1 MGGKDIFKEGKMKIN
16 CEGYMLIKINGKII
30 YKHKYAWEKTNGE
43 NTMIYEL
50 IKKTETIGC
59 VFEDGADTRKT
70 TICFLLIPTDK
81 KDEFGEYI
89 ASECGSQD
97 YSYQVDFKTIGFFS
111 ELELTQIEE
120 LIQDKLGKIA
130 KVYPALHLQAEIGRA
145 SGRERVL

>member
-1 MGGKDIFKEGKMKIN
+1 
-16 CEGYMLIKINGKII
+16 
-30 YKHKYAWEKTNGE
+30 
-43 NTMIYEL
+43 MIYEL

-120 LIQDKLGKIA
+120 LIQDKLGKTA
-130 KVYPALHLQAEIGRA
+130 KVYCCDCDKEIEV
-145 SGRERVL
+145 ERTFIECSNNRCEKIVEKIQ